1 MAEIDEKKLYS
12 KFVERMKDLT
22 DNGDE
27 ELVLDALSHGKNTY
41 LRMDRLESS
50 DFDLSW
56 IKKIEEVL
64 FDLGDIIKAPRLTT
78 KQVADLTPVELARKT
93 TSESIQ
99 HLASHTQYV
108 KEVDDYGNV
117 IPSKVLNIA
126 NEDEIFTYE
135 NRFIATFIRKLMLF
149 IEKRYEFAKKFATLH
164 DEEVLFMKNKS
175 RLGQTDIEIETKVRV
190 STATESLMAQKHNEA
205 FARIEEIRRYVT
217 YYYGSPFM
225 KAFKTDH
232 NVRNPIIKTNI
243 LRKNVKYKHC
253 YDIYRYIEGY
263 TRLGVR
269 FHVDERYNEL
279 TPQELARLNYSL
291 FSSYLAV
298 QGAPKSVHGKIV
310 SKDYKPRILQSMD
323 DESFA
328 YGEYLKGPISFV
340 RIDEGYRAYLESLRC
355 KDLPEHPSQGEREYY
370 AEEYQH
376 GRDLKRFDHEVEALL
391 KRKQRELEK
400 FELHAK
406 QIVEERELARIR
418 LKEAQEEI
426 SARQEEDMLN
436 RVRAEIVRAARADFD
451 FRYEGFD
458 QAGQRPFIPEQD
470 ERPNDVR
477 PSFVPQQG
485 DFNVDSVPRLNR
497 QADVIEPDIIPQIGG
512 QTVFV
517 PVPQQ
522 AQNPAE
528 GLSTPPAERLSF
540 REIYDRCEPELKE
553 AYWAIRRHALS
564 YGLRSRISNAT
575 DTYRLSGEHRG
586 TYLKLT
592 IVGKTIKAYY
602 HLDPTGYDG
611 GPIPH
616 EDVSSMKAYVDVPFL
631 FRVRSEL
638 SVRRALQLI
647 DDMFEPLGIERVEV
661 GEEELALPQEDT
673 EQRIPPKPLDIP
685 DAAAFPILEED
696 EEAPE
701 PLPVAEPEPIIA
713 PAPEAP
719 AQEPAPIEEPQGGE
733 EAPASLSLDSY
744 ERLPFLT
751 KIKNADES
759 LRDAYMEIRREALS
773 YGLHSRFSMSA
784 DTYKLTGEHRGV
796 YLKLTLVGKT
806 IKAYYRLDPK
816 AYDGTTIPHED
827 ASNKKAYA
835 EVPMLFRVR
844 SGLSLRRA
852 IALLDDMM
860 TPLGIE
866 KRIVPADELALP
878 ESDENLEIK
887 PTPIVNEPEEAVPSE
902 METIV
907 PQETEQ
913 PQEPVSSLNI
923 VEGERLPF
931 SAKLERAEQSL
942 KDAYMTMRKEA
953 LSYGLR
959 SRISNGGDTYK
970 LNGELRGVYLKLN
983 IVGKTLRAYYRLD
996 PNAYIGSTIPFEDV
1010 SSKKTYSEIPFL
1022 FRIRSGLALRRAIK
1036 LLDDMLTPLGIEKRV
1051 VRDEDVALPVYEE
1064 PAPIAKPIVE
1074 EEPAFVETAEP
1085 VIEPEELPSATQPE
1099 LVIDDGDLPI
1109 IDTPEPSIEEEPAS
1123 VIAPEPEEQEAPT
1136 GFAALANIQRQS
1148 FEEKFEQADEDIKD
1162 AYRQIKEAALGY
1174 GLRSRISNFGDTF
1187 KLAGAHKGIY
1197 LKLNIVGKTLRVY
1210 YRLNPSDYEGTTL
1223 PFEDVSGK
1231 KMYAETPLL
1240 VRVRSG
1246 LSLRRALKLVDD
1258 MMTSVLGE
1266 DK

>member
-12 KFVERMKDLT
+12 KFVERMKNLT
-22 DNGDE
+22 ENGEE

-164 DEEVLFMKNKS
+164 DEEVLYMKNRS
-175 RLGQTDIEIETKVRV
+175 HLGQTDIEIETKVRV

-269 FHVDERYNEL
+269 FHVDERYSEL
-279 TPQELARLNYSL
+279 TAPELARLNYSL

-298 QGAPKSVHGKIV
+298 QGAPKSVHGKVV
-310 SKDYKPRILQSMD
+310 SKDYKPHVLQSMD
-323 DESFA
+323 DESFI
-328 YGEYLKGPISFV
+328 YGNYLKGPIAFV

-370 AEEYQH
+370 AEEFQH
-376 GRDLKRFDHEVEALL
+376 NRDLKRFDHEVDALL
-391 KRKQRELEK
+391 KRKQREIER
-400 FELHAK
+400 FELQAQ
-406 QIVEERELARIR
+406 QIIEERELARLR
-418 LKEAQEEI
+418 LAEAQEEI
-426 SARQEEDMLN
+426 AARQEEEMLN

-451 FRYEGFD
+451 FRYDGFD
-458 QAGQRPFIPEQD
+458 QSGERPFIPPQD
-470 ERPNDVR
+470 ERPNEVR

-485 DFNVDSVPRLNR
+485 DFNVDSVAPLNR
-497 QADVIEPDIIPQIGG
+497 QADVIEPDKLPEYGPQRTS
-512 QTVFV
+512 TVF
-517 PVPQQ
+517 QENIQ
-522 AQNPAE
+522 KPAE
-528 GLSTPPAERLSF
+528 GTSLQSLERLSF
-540 REIYDRCEPELKE
+540 REKYDRSEDELKQ
-553 AYWAIRRHALS
+553 AYWKIRRHALS
-564 YGLRSRISNAT
+564 YGLRSRISASG
-575 DTYRLSGEHRG
+575 DTYKLSGEHRG
-586 TYLKLT
+586 TYLKLS
-592 IVGKTIKAYY
+592 IVGKTLKAYY
-602 HLDPTGYDG
+602 HLDPADYEGS
-611 GPIPH
+611 PIPH
-616 EDVSSMKAYVDVPFL
+616 ENVSSMKAYADVPFL

-638 SVRRALQLI
+638 SVRRALKLL
-647 DDMFEPLGIERVEV
+647 DEMLEPLGLERVEV
-661 GEEELALPQEDT
+661 TDEELAMPVDET
-673 EQRIPPKPLDIP
+673 EQRVPPKPLDIP
-685 DAAAFPILEED
+685 DAAAFPVIEED

-701 PLPVAEPEPIIA
+701 PLPAEKAAPVVA
-713 PAPEAP
+713 PAPLIAP
-719 AQEPAPIEEPQGGE
+719 TPEPVQEPAQEEPQGE
-733 EAPASLSLDSY
+733 TSSSLSLDSY
-744 ERLPFLT
+744 ERLPFLS
-751 KIKNADES
+751 KIKNAEES
-759 LRDAYMEIRREALS
+759 LKQAYMEIRKEALS
-773 YGLHSRFSMSA
+773 YGLRSRFSMAA
-784 DTYKLTGEHRGV
+784 DTYKLAGENRGV

-806 IKAYYRLDPK
+806 LKAHYRLDPK
-816 AYDGTTIPHED
+816 AYDGTTIPHQD
-827 ASNKKAYA
+827 VSNKKAYA

-844 SGLSLRRA
+844 SGLSVRRA
-852 IALLDDMM
+852 IGLLDDMM

-866 KRIVPADELALP
+866 KRIVPDSELALP
-878 ESDENLEIK
+878 EDEEKQDIVLT
-887 PTPIVNEPEEAVPSE
+887 PTPKEVREEPSFQPELPSLS
-902 METIV
+902 I
-907 PQETEQ
+907 
-913 PQEPVSSLNI
+913 N
-923 VEGERLPF
+923 EGERLPF
-931 SAKLERAEQSL
+931 AAKLERAEQSL

-959 SRISNGGDTYK
+959 SRISNHGDTYK
-970 LNGELRGVYLKLN
+970 LNGELRGVYLKLTIVGKTLRAYYKLEPSAYIGTPIPFEDVSSKKTYAEVPFLFRIRSGLALRRGIKLLDDMLTPLGVEKRVVRDEDLALPVFEQRVEPALKPVEEHEEPAVIENPEPLVEQEEQSYNDIPEPVFEEQENVAEDQPDLSWEENEPKTGFAALANIQRQSFEEKFAQADDDIKDAYRQIKEAALGYGLHSRISNFGDTFKLSGANKGVYLKLN
-983 IVGKTLRAYYRLD
+983 IVGKTLRAYYRL
-996 PNAYIGSTIPFEDV
+996 N
-1010 SSKKTYSEIPFL
+1010 
-1022 FRIRSGLALRRAIK
+1022 
-1036 LLDDMLTPLGIEKRV
+1036 
-1051 VRDEDVALPVYEE
+1051 
-1064 PAPIAKPIVE
+1064 PA
-1074 EEPAFVETAEP
+1074 
-1085 VIEPEELPSATQPE
+1085 
-1099 LVIDDGDLPI
+1099 
-1109 IDTPEPSIEEEPAS
+1109 
-1123 VIAPEPEEQEAPT
+1123 
-1136 GFAALANIQRQS
+1136 
-1148 FEEKFEQADEDIKD
+1148 
-1162 AYRQIKEAALGY
+1162 
-1174 GLRSRISNFGDTF
+1174 
-1187 KLAGAHKGIY
+1187 
-1197 LKLNIVGKTLRVY
+1197 
-1210 YRLNPSDYEGTTL
+1210 DYEGTTL
-1223 PFEDVSGK
+1223 PFEDVSNK

-1240 VRVRSG
+1240 LRVRSG

-1266 DK
+1266 NK